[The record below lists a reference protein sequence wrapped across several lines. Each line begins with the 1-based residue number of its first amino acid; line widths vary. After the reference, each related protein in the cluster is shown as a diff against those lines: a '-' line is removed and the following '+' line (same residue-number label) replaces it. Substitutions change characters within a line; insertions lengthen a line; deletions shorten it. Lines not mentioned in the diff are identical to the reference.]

1 MCLISHDLSVVE
13 HIADE
18 VMVMYLGRCVEMGTK
33 EQIFKNPQHPY
44 TQALLSA
51 TPRLSP
57 ELRRQRI
64 KLKGELPS
72 PINPP
77 KGCAFNPRCWKATD
91 KCRNEQPKLEK
102 YPDGKLIAC
111 FHLD

>member
-1 MCLISHDLSVVE
+1 
-13 HIADE
+13 
-18 VMVMYLGRCVEMGTK
+18 MGSK
-33 EQIFKNPQHPY
+33 EQIFANPQHPY

-64 KLKGELPS
+64 KLTGELPS

-77 KGCAFNPRCWKATD
+77 KVVLLIRVVGKRSINVEMSNRNWK
-91 KCRNEQPKLEK
+91 NILMVS
-102 YPDGKLIAC
+102 
-111 FHLD
+111 

>member
-1 MCLISHDLSVVE
+1 MLKWAQKRRSLLILSIPI
-13 HIADE
+13 HK
-18 VMVMYLGRCVEMGTK
+18 L
-33 EQIFKNPQHPY
+33 
-44 TQALLSA
+44 LLSA

-91 KCRNEQPKLEK
+91 KCRNEQPKLENILTVANSLFPSRLK
-102 YPDGKLIAC
+102 EKEMTALVDKVRS
-111 FHLD
+111 FS